1 MTSVTKVGWIFGEHD
16 LPLPQRDES
25 CALQKTTSSP
35 RRQPLSI
42 HLIANRFAGKGLRFL
57 ERELNEIDDITWHVP
72 ESVEAATETLQSLR
86 GQCERLV
93 IAGGDGSFHLA
104 SRILGDGA
112 SPDQVVGFI
121 STGTGSDFMRS
132 FASGTLQTQIQTAFK
147 GSSKPFRPGQVQ
159 SKEGFC
165 AFTNVASLGVSAA
178 VAHAV
183 EGHLKKLGAF
193 GYTVA
198 MVQGILTYRSTP
210 MTVHVDGK
218 LLMEGL
224 GYLTAVGCGRYFGGG
239 KKITPN
245 ADPMG
250 NLLHAVAVKDEGILA
265 TLKATRRLNEGE
277 HINLSL
283 CEHAVGEEIRI
294 EGEGLRSEL
303 DGELGPHGNLTIR
316 RGPVAFQ
323 LAVPPE

>member
-1 MTSVTKVGWIFGEHD
+1 ME
-16 LPLPQRDES
+16 
-25 CALQKTTSSP
+25 
-35 RRQPLSI
+35 
-42 HLIANRFAGKGLRFL
+42 
-57 ERELNEIDDITWHVP
+57 
-72 ESVEAATETLQSLR
+72 SLR
-86 GQCERLV
+86 GQCERIV
-93 IAGGDGSFHLA
+93 VAGGDGSFHLA
-104 SRILGDGA
+104 SRVLGDGA
-112 SPDQVVGFI
+112 SPDQTVGFV

-132 FASGTLQTQIQTAFK
+132 FASGSLQTQIEIALK
-147 GSSKPFRPGQVQ
+147 GATRPFRPGQVQ
-159 SKEGFC
+159 SKEGFR

-178 VAHAV
+178 VAHAI
-183 EGHLKKLGAF
+183 EGYLKKLGPF

-198 MVQGILTYRSTP
+198 MIQGILTYRSTP

-239 KKITPN
+239 KKITPH

-250 NLLHAVAVKDEGILA
+250 DLLHAVAVKDEGILA
-265 TLKATRRLNEGE
+265 TLKATRRLNVGE
-277 HINLSL
+277 HIDLSL

-294 EGEGLRSEL
+294 VGQGLRSEL
-303 DGELGPHGNLTIR
+303 DGELGPHGDLTVR